1 MKSRVDQS
9 TVSFVI
15 TILVIALLV
24 WALYISCD
32 TYAFIAL
39 AIIIIATLGFCL
51 FYSPLSISADE
62 KSVRI
67 NSPLKIHEIAMQRIV
82 SVERFQPSKG
92 TIRLCGSGG
101 FLGYWGLFR
110 ETSVGKYMAYYGKA
124 SDCFLIRLDNG
135 KQYVLG
141 CKDADAMVDYIQKQI
156 KH

>member
-15 TILVIALLV
+15 TIVVIALLV

-32 TYAFIAL
+32 SYAFIAL
-39 AIIIIATLGFCL
+39 AIIIIATLGICL
-51 FYSPLSISADE
+51 FYSPLSITADE

-82 SVERFQPSKG
+82 SVERFQPTMG
-92 TIRLCGSGG
+92 AIRICGSGG

-110 ETSVGKYMAYYGKA
+110 EGDVGNYMAYYGKA

-135 KQYVLG
+135 KKYVLG

>member
-1 MKSRVDQS
+1 M
-9 TVSFVI
+9 
-15 TILVIALLV
+15 
-24 WALYISCD
+24 
-32 TYAFIAL
+32 
-39 AIIIIATLGFCL
+39 

-82 SVERFQPSKG
+82 NVERFQPSKG

-110 ETSVGKYMAYYGKA
+110 EASVGKYMAYYGKA

>member
-9 TVSFVI
+9 TASFII
-15 TILVIALLV
+15 TIVVIALLV
-24 WALYISCD
+24 GALYLTCD
-32 TYAFIAL
+32 TYAFIAFT
-39 AIIIIATLGFCL
+39 IIIIATLGFCL

-82 SVERFQPSKG
+82 SVERFLPTMG
-92 TIRLCGSGG
+92 AIRICGSGG

-110 ETSVGKYMAYYGKA
+110 EGDVGNYMAYYGKA

>member
-9 TVSFVI
+9 TASFII
-15 TILVIALLV
+15 TIVVIALLLG
-24 WALYISCD
+24 ALYLTCD

-62 KSVRI
+62 SSVRI

-82 SVERFQPSKG
+82 SVERFLPTMG
-92 TIRLCGSGG
+92 AIRICGSGG

-110 ETSVGKYMAYYGKA
+110 EGDVGNYMAYYGKA
-124 SDCFLIRLDNG
+124 SDCFLIRLDTG
-135 KQYVLG
+135 KKYVLG